1 MAVVSLQISGK
12 GVGPVDDARTIG
24 KQTYMRKKKQNKMK
38 RQPTEWEKI
47 SANDAIDMGLISKVY
62 KQLIQQQNKQLN
74 QKMGI

>member
-1 MAVVSLQISGK
+1 
-12 GVGPVDDARTIG
+12 
-24 KQTYMRKKKQNKMK
+24 MK